1 LVKEEF
7 FLMNPGQTYL
17 SLEEP
22 KNSNHLW
29 RYSPWKKVH
38 PTGNIKEIPE
48 DFATP
53 EVSLFLLDGSD
64 ISESISIVKE
74 DIDTRKNTYSDPVS
88 MNFIDAVSSHS
99 KFTLEVKNNTILDQP
114 VILKIDSGDSNSAM
128 NLTMKIGIHCELEI
142 VTQIVGSAPWF
153 GLLRNGEIG
162 EGTIIN
168 DILVG
173 QMSSGTLLRVD
184 AINIG
189 RDAQVKAGSI
199 SSGSERTKSDIRYM
213 MNENGGNLRVLGS
226 ILSADKMH
234 IDHHIEIH
242 HQAPNTFSRLDWH
255 SACGGNSRTIGTG
268 MLRVSDGA
276 KGADAGQLFH
286 NLLLSKKA
294 EADSIP
300 ELEVSEHD
308 VVGCGHGTANGPID
322 EQQLFYLEA
331 RGYSPDDAKDA
342 LIAAFL
348 NSTLSE
354 MGSET
359 LHQWLAGNLQDKLK
373 SLTT

>member
-1 LVKEEF
+1 
-7 FLMNPGQTYL
+7 MDPGETYL

-22 KNSNHLW
+22 NNANHLW

-38 PTGNIKEIPE
+38 PTGDTREIPN
-48 DFATP
+48 DFSEP
-53 EVSLFLLDGSD
+53 EINLLLLDGSEVPEGVT
-64 ISESISIVKE
+64 IIKE
-74 DIDTRKNTYSDPVS
+74 PLKTRQNTFSDPVS
-88 MNFIDAVSSHS
+88 MNFIDAVSSNH
-99 KFTLEVKNNTILDQP
+99 KFTLKVKNNTVLNQP
-114 VILKIDSGDSNSAM
+114 IVLKINSGISNSAM
-128 NLTMKIGIHCELEI
+128 NLTIQIGRHCEFEL
-142 VTQIVGSAPWF
+142 VTQIVGNAPWF
-153 GLLRNGEIG
+153 GLIRNGEIG
-162 EGTIIN
+162 EGSVIN
-168 DILVG
+168 DVLVG
-173 QMSSGTLLRVD
+173 QMKSGTLLRVD

-199 SSGSERTKSDIRYM
+199 SSGSERTKADLRYM

-234 IDHHIEIH
+234 IDHHVEIH
-242 HQAPNTFSRLDWH
+242 HEAPNTFSRLDWH

-268 MLRVSDGA
+268 MLRVANGA
-276 KGADAGQLFH
+276 VGADAGQLFH
-286 NLLLSKKA
+286 NLLLSEKA

-308 VVGCGHGTANGPID
+308 VVGCGHGTANGPVD
-322 EQQLFYLEA
+322 EEQLFYLEA
-331 RGYSPDDAKDA
+331 RGFNPDDAKDA

-354 MGSET
+354 MGSEI
-359 LHQWLAGNLQDKLK
+359 LHQWLADNLQDELK

>member
-1 LVKEEF
+1 
-7 FLMNPGQTYL
+7 MNPGQTYL

-99 KFTLEVKNNTILDQP
+99 KFTLKVKNNTILDQP
-114 VILKIDSGDSNSAM
+114 VILKIDSGNSNSAM
-128 NLTMKIGIHCELEI
+128 NLTMKIGIHCELEL

-199 SSGSERTKSDIRYM
+199 SSGSERTKSDLRYM

-226 ILSADKMH
+226 ILSANKMH

-359 LHQWLAGNLQDKLK
+359 LHQWLAGNLQYELK

>member
-48 DFATP
+48 DFTIP

-114 VILKIDSGDSNSAM
+114 VILKIDSGNSNSAM
-128 NLTMKIGIHCELEI
+128 NLTMKIGIHCELEL

-331 RGYSPDDAKDA
+331 RGYSPGDAKDA